1 MSDVRDSI
9 PLTDLDLKQAMRD
22 PRYWEPGHPERAG
35 FHDWVTKGWEAL
47 YPSNGQGQAGGTA

>member
-22 PRYWEPGHPERAG
+22 PRHEQHADYWV
-35 FHDWVTKGWEAL
+35 WW
-47 YPSNGQGQAGGTA
+47 GGPFDPKSFGINAANMAIRKLR